1 MCHSYIAPN
10 SQVVKIIHHICGV
23 IYKWNVTHARLW
35 QSEALTLLVPLP
47 DTGNTIL
54 LNSNLLN
61 KWPSCS
67 RCAIKAMHTHLGVI
81 PKMTRELLLRG
92 NSDTEWL
99 VRWTGSWTNT
109 SVASRFQW
117 KFYVDGR
124 LSRESTS
131 PFTTALWCKVLISC
145 CFKIIQK
152 KLLNKRRSC
161 SRFTMNVVYSYFGGD
176 TKNDQRIAPTEGQWF
191 RTLMLFMLLAWTNY

>member
-1 MCHSYIAPN
+1 M
-10 SQVVKIIHHICGV
+10 
-23 IYKWNVTHARLW
+23 
-35 QSEALTLLVPLP
+35 
-47 DTGNTIL
+47 
-54 LNSNLLN
+54 N
-61 KWPSCS
+61 KWSSCS
-67 RCAIKAMHTHLGVI
+67 RCAMKAMHTHLGVI

-124 LSRESTS
+124 LSGESTS
-131 PFTTALWCKVLISC
+131 PFTTAQWCKVLISC
-145 CFKIIQK
+145 CFKINQK
-152 KLLNKRRSC
+152 KLLNKRWSS

-176 TKNDQRIAPTEGQWF
+176 TKNDQRIAPTEGQWESIQ
-191 RTLMLFMLLAWTNY
+191 LSSQQPSDAKSWILFNLKKLLKQIDKNKESIKGSTS